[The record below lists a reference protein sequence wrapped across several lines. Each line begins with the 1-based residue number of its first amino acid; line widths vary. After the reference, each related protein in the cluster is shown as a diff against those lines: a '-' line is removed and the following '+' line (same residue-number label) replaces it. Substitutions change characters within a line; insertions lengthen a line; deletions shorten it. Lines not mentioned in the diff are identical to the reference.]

1 MSKSWEYRQAP
12 FVASLWEDNF
22 DSNAWRDRKV
32 TSNWRCSIP
41 KKNNLAA
48 EKMPIPTWKP
58 YSNHQSLRWPGQ
70 FQRAYIFWYNNAA
83 EA

>member
-1 MSKSWEYRQAP
+1 MSKSWEYWQAP

-32 TSNWRCSIP
+32 TSNWRCFLPKNQSSSWKDAISKMKTIFQSSIF
-41 KKNNLAA
+41 KV
-48 EKMPIPTWKP
+48 
-58 YSNHQSLRWPGQ
+58 PGQ